1 MSLKNSISSLLSKL
15 RRPVIWIPI
24 ILALVLIAVLVI
36 ERVVHDTRRNQ
47 ILNRQT
53 LLLAHYQSA
62 PVSIDTVHDTI
73 YLPGKVIITPVPLEV
88 PVVDSVI
95 VVIHDTLPVCEKIHR
110 YDSLFLNGP
119 IRFRWQALGSLHQIA
134 FSDFTWPRDIVT
146 ITRHIDT
153 CIIKPLP
160 QQPAFRFGP
169 YVGLSINSLTRF
181 PAIESGAQLI
191 FKDQIT
197 IAAGLLY
204 LDGICGNLRLGW
216 LFK

>member
-1 MSLKNSISSLLSKL
+1 MSLKNSISSLLLKL
-15 RRPVIWIPI
+15 RRPMVWISL
-24 ILALVLIAVLVI
+24 ILALLLIGALVI

-47 ILNRQT
+47 ILSRQT

-88 PVVDSVI
+88 PVIDSVI
-95 VVIHDTLPVCEKIHR
+95 VLVHDTLPVREKINR
-110 YDSLFLNGP
+110 YDSLFINGP

-134 FSDFTWPRDIVT
+134 FSDFAWPREIVT
-146 ITRHIDT
+146 LTRHLDT
-153 CIIKPLP
+153 CIVQPLP
-160 QQPAFRFGP
+160 RQPFFRFGP

-181 PAIESGAQLI
+181 PAIESGAQLV
-191 FKDQIT
+191 FKDQVT

-204 LDGICGNLRLGW
+204 LDGIYGNLRLGW